1 MTGGPNSDKHGLDYE
16 FSEYDR
22 NDMIF
27 RFAKVPED
35 IVASYKDKKVKVETS
50 GTEADEGAES

>member
-1 MTGGPNSDKHGLDYE
+1 MCSKVPLEHLVGLPIDH
-16 FSEYDR
+16 R

-50 GTEADEGAES
+50 RTEADEGVES

>member
-1 MTGGPNSDKHGLDYE
+1 
-16 FSEYDR
+16 
-22 NDMIF
+22 MIF

-50 GTEADEGAES
+50 RTEADEGVES